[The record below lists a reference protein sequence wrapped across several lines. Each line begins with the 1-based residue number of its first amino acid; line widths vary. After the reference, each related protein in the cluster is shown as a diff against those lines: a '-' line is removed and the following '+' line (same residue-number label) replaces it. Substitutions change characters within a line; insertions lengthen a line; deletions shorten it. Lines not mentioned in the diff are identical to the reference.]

1 MFGMIKKGLAV
12 LGLTV
17 SLTVVNAPAI
27 QAAPSAEAAVVSVE
41 NCGAYLFEW
50 RPIEYGSGRY
60 FAILAGGDTIAE
72 KDVILNRGYDYAYT
86 FASASYPK
94 PWGQA
99 PQLVNMEGTWGIPEN
114 WHLLPKGSQ
123 PTLQI
128 VLFTNNKNLAF
139 KERYIDVVSL
149 PKGVS
154 ASELPPE
161 VRKYLINVDGS
172 DAGAYQG
179 TVTSGWIK
187 ENEQWKYRNQDG
199 SFVNSS
205 WLAVDGKQYYLN
217 EAGVMLSDTMTPD
230 GTYVNGKGE
239 RTNYIPGWKQDGDA
253 WRYLTKNGSYA
264 TASWIQDSD
273 GKWYYFDLSGRM
285 VINDITPDGYY
296 VDVNGVWDG
305 QTSSLSG
312 DKNNLGPSF
321 S

>member
-1 MFGMIKKGLAV
+1 MIKKGLAV
-12 LGLTV
+12 LGLIV
-17 SLTVVNAPAI
+17 SLTMVNALAI

-50 RPIEYGSGRY
+50 RPMEYGSGRY

-114 WHLLPKGSQ
+114 WHLLPEGSQ
-123 PTLQI
+123 P
-128 VLFTNNKNLAF
+128 FTNNKNLAF

-187 ENEQWKYRNQDG
+187 ENEQWKYRKQDG
-199 SFVNSS
+199 SFVTSS
-205 WLAVDGKQYYLN
+205 WLAVDGKQYYSGGYNYTRRNLCKWKRRAYELYTWL
-217 EAGVMLSDTMTPD
+217 EAGWRCLAIPD
-230 GTYVNGKGE
+230 KKWILRYSFMDSGF
-239 RTNYIPGWKQDGDA
+239 GW
-253 WRYLTKNGSYA
+253 
-264 TASWIQDSD
+264 
-273 GKWYYFDLSGRM
+273 
-285 VINDITPDGYY
+285 
-296 VDVNGVWDG
+296 
-305 QTSSLSG
+305 
-312 DKNNLGPSF
+312 
-321 S
+321 